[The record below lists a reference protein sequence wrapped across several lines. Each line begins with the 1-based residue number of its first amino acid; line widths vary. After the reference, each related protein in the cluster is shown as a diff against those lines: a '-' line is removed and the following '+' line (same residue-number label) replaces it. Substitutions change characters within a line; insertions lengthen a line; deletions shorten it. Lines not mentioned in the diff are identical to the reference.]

1 MSGNDLNI
9 RSATTGDIPA
19 LVALLS
25 SLFSIEADFDIDTER
40 QERGLSLMLERPD
53 ERCILVAE
61 SGGKVV
67 GMLTLQVLI
76 STAEGGPV
84 GLIEDMVVD
93 ESVRGRGVGKQL
105 LSAMEAWAWDHGLT
119 RIQLLADSA
128 NTGAL
133 RFYEREGWHTT
144 QLVCRR
150 KKPQ

>member
-1 MSGNDLNI
+1 MSANELNI

-40 QERGLSLMLERPD
+40 QECGLALMLERPD
-53 ERCILVAE
+53 ERCILLAE
-61 SGGKVV
+61 SDGKIV
-67 GMLTLQVLI
+67 GMVTLQVLI

-84 GLIEDMVVD
+84 GLIEDMVVH
-93 ESVRGRGVGKQL
+93 ESARGRGVGKKL
-105 LSAMEAWAWDHGLT
+105 LAAMETWAWERGLT
-119 RIQLLADSA
+119 RLQLLADNA

-133 RFYEREGWHTT
+133 RFYEREGWDTT

-150 KKPQ
+150 KKNT